1 MRARPVEYNHMSTAS
16 PEGAPLTTNIADI
29 VSKVERENLIFA
41 NKGALDALSLP
52 TKILGR
58 EEQIE
63 KIVRFLL
70 GYRYGHV
77 VPFISIYGRSGSGKT
92 TVVKHVCKEFS
103 EADHEFVNLRRV
115 RTVFGAMNL
124 VLASLG
130 LEPMKGSSGNKIP
143 FEKMQDA
150 ISIRLEKNKKK
161 LFVLV
166 LDEFD
171 VIFGDPRG
179 NPSDFIYQ
187 LLELEKDLA
196 QKGFYFC
203 AIGISN
209 NVLSGYDLN
218 DRVKSRIG
226 TSEIFF
232 APYHYGNVK
241 TILEERAHQAFICKI
256 DDAILEQCAKIASQ
270 DHGDARRAI
279 DLLRVAAESA
289 SAAHKPLSV
298 AYVDQASREL
308 QKDRIENVLTD
319 SSYNFKRVLAAIARI
334 TFLSKEEWH
343 YTSVIVQQYR
353 KVWFDKAQPLS
364 YRRVSEILRE
374 MEDMGLVTSQIS
386 SRGRQGYGKQYKL
399 EMPLHVV
406 GRKLN
411 ANWWYGLLEAEKIHN
426 RMMKYMK
433 KTGDLTE
440 KQKNRV
446 EHNEV
451 VDEKAN
457 LWDNYVCSDDD
468 GEGDSAFESGEF

>member
-1 MRARPVEYNHMSTAS
+1 MRARPVEHNHMSTAS
-16 PEGAPLTTNIADI
+16 PEGAPLTTSIADI

-41 NKGALDALSLP
+41 NKRALDALSLP

-77 VPFISIYGRSGSGKT
+77 VPFISVYGRSGSGKT

-103 EADHEFVNLRRV
+103 EAEHEFVNLRRA
-115 RTVFGAMNL
+115 RTVFGATNL

-130 LEPMKGSSGNKIP
+130 LEPMKGSGTKMP

-171 VIFGDPRG
+171 VIFDDPRG
-179 NPSDFIYQ
+179 RPSDFIYQ
-187 LLELEKDLA
+187 LLELEKDLS

-203 AIGISN
+203 TIGIAN
-209 NVLSGYDLN
+209 NVLSGYDLD

-232 APYHYGNVK
+232 APYHHGNVK
-241 TILEERAHQAFICKI
+241 TILEERAQKAFICKI
-256 DDAILEQCAKIASQ
+256 DDVILEQCAKLASQ

-279 DLLRVAAESA
+279 DLLRVAAEAA

-308 QKDRIENVLTD
+308 HKDRIENVLAD

-374 MEDMGLVTSQIS
+374 MEDMGLVMSQIS

-440 KQKNRV
+440 KQKNRM
-446 EHNEV
+446 ERNEA
-451 VDEKAN
+451 VDEKEKH
-457 LWDNYVCSDDD
+457 WDNYVWNDDD
-468 GEGDSAFESGEF
+468 GEDDSAIESGEF

>member
-1 MRARPVEYNHMSTAS
+1 MRARLVEHNQMFNAS
-16 PEGAPLTTNIADI
+16 PEGAPSTSIADI

-41 NKGALDALSLP
+41 NKRALDALSFP
-52 TKILGR
+52 MKIIGR
-58 EEQIE
+58 EEQTE

-77 VPFISIYGRSGSGKT
+77 VPFISVYGRSGSGKT
-92 TVVKHVCKEFS
+92 TIVKHVCKEFS
-103 EADHEFVNLRRV
+103 ESEHEFVNLRRT
-115 RTVFGAMNL
+115 RTVFGATNL

-130 LEPMKGSSGNKIP
+130 LEPMKGSGGNKIP

-179 NPSDFIYQ
+179 RPSDFIYQ

-209 NVLSGYDLN
+209 NVLSGYDLD

-241 TILEERAHQAFICKI
+241 TILEERAQQAFICKI
-256 DDAILEQCAKIASQ
+256 DDVILERCAKLASQ

-279 DLLRVAAESA
+279 DLLRVAAETA
-289 SAAHKPLSV
+289 SAAHKPLSI

-319 SSYNFKRVLAAIARI
+319 SSYNFKRVLAVIARI

-343 YTSVIVQQYR
+343 YTSVIVQQYK
-353 KVWFDKAQPLS
+353 KVWFDGAQPLS

-374 MEDMGLVTSQIS
+374 MEDTGLVLSQIS
-386 SRGRQGYGKQYKL
+386 SRGRHGYGKQYKL

-411 ANWWYGLLEAEKIHN
+411 ANWWFGLLEAEKMHK
-426 RMMKYMK
+426 RMMKYMR
-433 KTGDLTE
+433 KTGDLSE
-440 KQKNRV
+440 KQKNRI
-446 EHNEV
+446 ERNEA
-451 VDEKAN
+451 VDEKEKH
-457 LWDNYVCSDDD
+457 WDSYVWNDDD
-468 GEGDSAFESGEF
+468 GENDSESGEF

>member
-1 MRARPVEYNHMSTAS
+1 MRARPVEHNHMSTAS
-16 PEGAPLTTNIADI
+16 PEGAPLTTSIADI

-41 NKGALDALSLP
+41 NKRALDALSLP

-92 TVVKHVCKEFS
+92 TVVKHVCKEFN
-103 EADHEFVNLRRV
+103 EAEHEFVNLRRA
-115 RTVFGAMNL
+115 RTVFGATNL

-130 LEPMKGSSGNKIP
+130 LEPMKGSGNKMP
-143 FEKMQDA
+143 YEKMHDA

-179 NPSDFIYQ
+179 RPSDFIYQ
-187 LLELEKDLA
+187 LLELEKDLS

-209 NVLSGYDLN
+209 NVLSGYDLD

-241 TILEERAHQAFICKI
+241 TILEERAQKAFICKI
-256 DDAILEQCAKIASQ
+256 DDVILEQCAKIASQ

-279 DLLRVAAESA
+279 DLLRVAAEAA

-298 AYVDQASREL
+298 AYVDQAARDL

-374 MEDMGLVTSQIS
+374 MEDMGLVMSQIS

-440 KQKNRV
+440 KQKNRM
-446 EHNEV
+446 ERNEA
-451 VDEKAN
+451 VDEKEKH
-457 LWDNYVCSDDD
+457 WDNYVWNDDD
-468 GEGDSAFESGEF
+468 GEDDSAIESGEF